1 MSAGPAD
8 KYNAALADMLRAQK
22 QAKRVTFEELSVAS
36 GIKLRTLKRL
46 INGEAELSFDQI
58 VALAVSLG
66 MDVPKLIHDSIES
79 AEKIA
84 SQSPPH
90 SLTN

>member
-1 MSAGPAD
+1 MSTGPAD
-8 KYNAALADMLRAQK
+8 KYNAALADMLRARK
-22 QAKRVTFEELSVAS
+22 QAKRITFEDLSSAS

-66 MDVPKLIHDSIES
+66 MDVPELIHDSIVS

-84 SQSPPH
+84 SQSPPQ
-90 SLTN
+90 SLTI